1 MVALKDRDLGVL
13 VLDSNEYSRQFLVS
27 LLKTIGIARVVD
39 MATGEEAMAWIEANG
54 RPDVLLVDSALKPM
68 SGAGFTRYLRMVVG
82 GREAYTPVILVAA
95 RADRDSLSQ
104 ARNAGVNEFMAKP
117 VSASGLSARLFA
129 VLDAPRSF
137 VRTADYFGP
146 DRRRRQV
153 DFSGPN
159 RRIQQPA
166 KAKSDEEGGKED
178 ESETLSP

>member
-27 LLKTIGIARVVD
+27 ILKTIGIARVVD
-39 MATGEEAMAWIEANG
+39 LASAEEALAWINVNG
-54 RPDVLLVDSALKPM
+54 RPDVLVVDSGLKPM
-68 SGAGFTRYLRMVVG
+68 TGAGFTRYLRTVVG

-95 RADRDSLSQ
+95 RADRDSLTQ

-137 VRTADYFGP
+137 VRTAGYFGP

-159 RRIQQPA
+159 RRCQPEKLA
-166 KAKSDEEGGKED
+166 TTDQGGED
-178 ESETLSP
+178 A

>member
-27 LLKTIGIARVVD
+27 ILKTIGIARVID
-39 MATGEEAMAWIEANG
+39 MATAEEALAWINVHG
-54 RPDVLLVDSALKPM
+54 RPDVLVVDSALKPM
-68 SGAGFTRYLRMVVG
+68 TGAGFTRYLRTVVG
-82 GREAYTPVILVAA
+82 GRDAYTPVILVAA
-95 RADRDSLSQ
+95 RADRESLSQ

-117 VSASGLSARLFA
+117 ISASGLSARLFA

-153 DFSGPN
+153 DFSGPD
-159 RRIQQPA
+159 RRIHPPA
-166 KAKSDEEGGKED
+166 KAKVED
-178 ESETLSP
+178 MGEKGE